1 MKETGI
7 FYRGLVYWPVFL
19 VNNLCNQ
26 MNAADF
32 DHANKKVAFK
42 YADEIAGDEDYRV
55 TIPEACSVNQ
65 NILNL
70 ITLA

>member
-1 MKETGI
+1 
-7 FYRGLVYWPVFL
+7 
-19 VNNLCNQ
+19 